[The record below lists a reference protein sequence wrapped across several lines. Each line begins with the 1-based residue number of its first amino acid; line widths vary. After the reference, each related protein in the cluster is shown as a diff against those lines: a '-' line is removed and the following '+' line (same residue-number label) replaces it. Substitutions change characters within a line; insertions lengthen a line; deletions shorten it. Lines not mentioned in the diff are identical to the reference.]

1 MKDEILKLLKEN
13 NNRFVS
19 GQSISDTLNVS
30 RTAIWKYI
38 NQLREE
44 GYLIDSVTR
53 KGYKLTYTPD
63 ILTYVEIAEYLKTNY
78 IGRKIVYFESI
89 DSTNIKAKQLAT
101 EGIKEGTV
109 VISEEQTMG
118 RGRLG
123 RKWLSPKGKGIWM
136 SIILRPDINPIDAS
150 KVTQIGAA
158 AIWKTLKKVG
168 VDAYIK
174 WPNDIVLNGKKVCG
188 ILTEMS
194 AELNRIN
201 YLVIGMGINVNVN
214 SEEFPEEIKDIATS
228 IKAEIGHD
236 VDRKFIV
243 AEILNN
249 FEGFYNELI
258 KYGSIKTSIEI
269 CREASILLGREIKI
283 ITNKGERKAKAI
295 DITDQGELLI
305 EENGQIKKLVSGEIS
320 VRGIYGYV

>member
-13 NNRFVS
+13 INKFIS

-44 GYLIDSVTR
+44 GYKIDSVTR
-53 KGYKLTYTPD
+53 KGYRLTYTPD
-63 ILTYVEIAEYLKTNY
+63 ILTYGEIAEYLKTDY
-78 IGRKIVYFESI
+78 IGRKIVYFDSI
-89 DSTNIKAKQLAT
+89 DSTNVKAKQLAA

-123 RKWLSPKGKGIWM
+123 RKWISPKRKGIWM

-158 AIWKTLKKVG
+158 AVWKALKKVG
-168 VDAYIK
+168 LAAYIK
-174 WPNDIVLNGKKVCG
+174 WPNDIVINSKKVCG

-194 AELNRIN
+194 AELNKIN
-201 YLVIGMGINVNVN
+201 YLVIGIGINVNID
-214 SEEFPEEIKDIATS
+214 SEEFPKEIKDIATS
-228 IKAEIGHD
+228 IKAEIGYD

-249 FEGFYNELI
+249 FEELYSELI
-258 KYGSIKTSIEI
+258 KHGSIKASIEI
-269 CREASILLGREIKI
+269 CKKASILLGKEIKI
-283 ITNKGERKAKAI
+283 ITNKGERNAKAI

-305 EENGQIKKLVSGEIS
+305 EENGQIEKLVSGEIS

>member
-13 NNRFVS
+13 NEFVS
-19 GQSISDTLNVS
+19 GQDISDSLNVS

-53 KGYKLTYTPD
+53 KGYKLIYTPD
-63 ILTYVEIAEYLKTNY
+63 ILTYGEIAEYLETDY
-78 IGRKIVYFESI
+78 IGKKIVHFNSI
-89 DSTNIKAKQLAT
+89 DSTNIKAKKLAA
-101 EGIKEGTV
+101 EGAKEGTV
-109 VISEEQTMG
+109 VIAEEQTMG

-123 RKWLSPKGKGIWM
+123 RGWVSPKGKGIWM
-136 SIILRPDINPIDAS
+136 SIILRPNIDPIDAS

-158 AIWKTLKKVG
+158 AVWSALSKVG
-168 VDAYIK
+168 VDAYVK

-201 YLVIGMGINVNVN
+201 YLVIGIGVNVN
-214 SEEFPEEIKDIATS
+214 INSQEFPNEINNIATS
-228 IKAEIGHD
+228 IKAEVGHD
-236 VDRKFIV
+236 VDRKFIT

-249 FEGFYNELI
+249 FERFYNELI

-269 CREASILLGREIKI
+269 CRKASILLGREIKI
-283 ITNKGERKAKAI
+283 ITNQGERKVKAI

-305 EENGQIKKLVSGEIS
+305 EENGKIEKLISGEIS

>member
-13 NNRFVS
+13 NEFVS
-19 GQSISDTLNVS
+19 GQDISDSLNVS

-53 KGYKLTYTPD
+53 KGYKLIYTPD
-63 ILTYVEIAEYLKTNY
+63 ILTYGEIAEYLETDY
-78 IGRKIVYFESI
+78 IGRKIIHFDSI
-89 DSTNIKAKQLAT
+89 DSTNIKAKQLAA
-101 EGIKEGTV
+101 EGAKEGTV
-109 VISEEQTMG
+109 VIAEEQTMG

-123 RKWLSPKGKGIWM
+123 RGWVSPKGKGIWM
-136 SIILRPDINPIDAS
+136 SIILRPNIDPIDAS

-158 AIWKTLKKVG
+158 AVWSALSKVG
-168 VDAYIK
+168 VDAYVK
-174 WPNDIVLNGKKVCG
+174 WPNDIVLNCKKVCG

-201 YLVIGMGINVNVN
+201 YLVIGIGVNVN
-214 SEEFPEEIKDIATS
+214 INLQEFPNEINNIATS
-228 IKAEIGHD
+228 IKAEVGHD
-236 VDRKFIV
+236 VDRKFIT

-249 FEGFYNELI
+249 FERFYNELI

-269 CREASILLGREIKI
+269 CRKTSILLGREIKI
-283 ITNKGERKAKAI
+283 ITNQGERKVKAI

-305 EENGQIKKLVSGEIS
+305 EENGKIEKLISGEIS

>member
-13 NNRFVS
+13 NEFVS
-19 GQSISDTLNVS
+19 GQDISDSLNVS

-53 KGYKLTYTPD
+53 KGYKLIYTPD
-63 ILTYVEIAEYLKTNY
+63 ILTYGEIAEYLETDY
-78 IGRKIVYFESI
+78 IGRKIIHFDSI
-89 DSTNIKAKQLAT
+89 DSTNIKAKQLAA
-101 EGIKEGTV
+101 EGAKEGTV
-109 VISEEQTMG
+109 VIAEEQTMG

-123 RKWLSPKGKGIWM
+123 RGWVSPKGKGIWM
-136 SIILRPDINPIDAS
+136 SIILRPNIDPIDAS

-158 AIWKTLKKVG
+158 AVWSALSKVG

-201 YLVIGMGINVNVN
+201 YLVIGIGVNVN
-214 SEEFPEEIKDIATS
+214 INSQEIPKEINNIATS
-228 IKAEIGHD
+228 IKAEVGHD
-236 VDRKFIV
+236 VDRKFIT

-249 FEGFYNELI
+249 FERFYNELI

-269 CREASILLGREIKI
+269 CRKASILLGREIKI
-283 ITNKGERKAKAI
+283 ITNKGERRAKAI
-295 DITDQGELLI
+295 DITEQGELLI
-305 EENGQIKKLVSGEIS
+305 EENGKIEKLISGEIS